1 MIVCRSLYCRPST
14 ITKIAIALA
23 FAFSWATP
31 YTYAQSAT
39 ATLSGVVEDES
50 GSVITGAEVVVLNP
64 NTMQER
70 RTTTNR
76 DGYFTVTFLQPANYT
91 VKVKRDGFAPA
102 EIMNVVLNIND
113 QLALRVRLRVAN
125 VGETISVVGE
135 ASTIR
140 TDAAVG
146 IVVDRQFVA
155 NLPLNGRSF
164 QSLITLMP
172 GVVNTAA
179 SDGSPGQF
187 SVNGQRANANYFTV
201 DGVSANISSQPT
213 AAPGQPT
220 NGSLPGLTTFGGT
233 NNLVSID
240 ALQEFRIETSTYS
253 AERGRSPGGQI
264 ALVTRSGTNEPR
276 GSLFEY
282 FRNEALDAND
292 WFANRNGTPKAP
304 LRQNQFGGVIGGP
317 IIIPRF
323 GGGSPHFYDGRNRS
337 FFFFSYE
344 GLRLRLPQFTTTRVP
359 TLSLRQHAP
368 AALQPLLN
376 AFPRPNGR
384 DLGNGLAEFSASYS
398 NPSTFDSAS
407 IRIDQIVS
415 NKLTM
420 FGRYNKAP
428 SKTVSR
434 STSSLSQ
441 LNTISGDT
449 QTLTV
454 GATFTLTPR
463 LTNELLAN
471 YSNNAGNN
479 FSSLDDFGGAAPFS
493 NAALFPPFASPERS
507 VASVS
512 LSFPGLSP
520 STVGVGN
527 LQSTPMRQINFV
539 DNFSMTSGAHQLKFG
554 VDYRRL
560 FPIYGPR
567 DYNLNLT
574 FADQTAIINGIV
586 SRASISTNVE
596 ARPIYNNFSAF
607 GQDAWKFTPRL
618 TLNLG
623 LRWELNPAPSEAN
636 GNDPPTVI
644 GLDNPST
651 MTLAPHGTPLWKTTY
666 ANFAPRIGAAYQ
678 LIKTTGYETALR
690 GGFGIFYDLGSSQ
703 GAGGFTGVP
712 FTASKLPAPTNV
724 PFPLPAA
731 VAAAPAPGLTVPY
744 GLIYAFDSDLRLPY
758 TLQWNLAAEQS
769 FGSDQRLSVSYVAAV
784 SRQLLKLRQL
794 QRPNPDFQFVNAT
807 TNGTTSDYHSLQ
819 LQFQRRL
826 SRGLQALASYTWS
839 HAIDEVSSD
848 NLTTDQLRGDAG
860 FDVRH
865 SFSTAITYNL
875 PTPRLGAFTSALLR
889 DWAIDSI
896 FKAQSATPLSVSVGT
911 LFNSDG
917 TNTSVHPNLL
927 LGTPIHI
934 DDPTAPGGRRFNN
947 KQDPSRPGCFG
958 PFCLPPSGQQGNL
971 GRNTLRAL
979 PLYQIDFAIRRQIKL
994 TERLNLQFRAEA
1006 FNLFNHPNFGGI
1018 DTNVR
1023 SARFGEP
1030 TMMLGRSLRG
1040 LSSIYQIGGPRS
1052 LQFALR
1058 FQY

>member
-1 MIVCRSLYCRPST
+1 MIVCRTLYCRPSA

-23 FAFSWATP
+23 FAFFWAAP
-31 YTYAQSAT
+31 YAYAQSAT

-50 GSVITGAEVVVLNP
+50 GSVIAGAEVVVLNP
-64 NTMQER
+64 STMQER

-91 VKVKRDGFAPA
+91 VKAKQDGFAPA
-102 EIMNVVLNIND
+102 EITNVVLNVND

-155 NLPLNGRSF
+155 NLPLNGRSL

-179 SDGSPGQF
+179 NDGSPGQF

-213 AAPGQPT
+213 AVPGQVT

-233 NNLVSID
+233 NSLVSID

-264 ALVTRSGTNEPR
+264 ALVTRSGTNEFR
-276 GSLFEY
+276 GSLSEY

-292 WFANRNGTPKAP
+292 WFSNRGGTPKAP

-323 GGGSPHFYDGRNRS
+323 SGGSPHFYDGRNRS

-359 TLSLRQHAP
+359 TLSLRQNAP

-376 AFPRPNGR
+376 AFPLPNGK

-398 NPSTFDSAS
+398 NPSALDAAS

-415 NKLTM
+415 DKLTI

-428 SKTVSR
+428 SKSVSR

-441 LNTISGDT
+441 LNTISLRT

-454 GATFTLTPR
+454 GATFTLTPG

-479 FSSLDDFGGAAPFS
+479 LSSLDGFGGAVPFS
-493 NAALFPPFASPERS
+493 NAELFPPFASPERS

-512 LSFPGLSP
+512 LFFPGLDS

-527 LQSTPMRQINFV
+527 LQSSPMRQINFV
-539 DNFSMTSGAHQLKFG
+539 DNFSMIRGAHQLKFG

-567 DYNLNLT
+567 DYNLGLT
-574 FADQTAIINGIV
+574 FNDQTAVIKGIV
-586 SRASISTNVE
+586 SRASISSNVE
-596 ARPIYNNFSAF
+596 ARPIYDNFSAF
-607 GQDAWKFTPRL
+607 GQDAWKLAPRL

-623 LRWELNPAPSEAN
+623 LRWELNPPPSEAN
-636 GNDPPTVI
+636 GNDPRTVI

-651 MTLAPHGTPLWKTTY
+651 MTLAPRGTPLWKTTY
-666 ANFAPRIGAAYQ
+666 TNFAPRIGVAYQ

-703 GAGGFTGVP
+703 GSGGFNGVP
-712 FTASKLPAPTNV
+712 FNASKLPAPTNV

-769 FGSDQRLSVSYVAAV
+769 FGPDQKLSVSYVAAIG
-784 SRQLLKLRQL
+784 RQLLRLRQL
-794 QRPNPDFQFVNAT
+794 RRPNPDFQFVNAT
-807 TNGTTSDYHSLQ
+807 TNGATSDYHSLQ

-826 SRGLQALASYTWS
+826 SRGLHALASYTWS

-848 NLTTDQLRGDAG
+848 DLTTDRLRGDAG

-865 SFSTAITYNL
+865 SFSTAITYDL
-875 PTPRLGAFTSALLR
+875 PTPPLGSFTSALLR

-927 LGTPIHI
+927 LGIPIYF

-971 GRNTLRAL
+971 GRNTLRGL
-979 PLYQIDFAIRRQIKL
+979 PLYQIDFALRRQIKL

-1023 SARFGEP
+1023 SERFGVP